1 MREVSL
7 KGDIVFD
14 TSIIIEIALAT
25 TYGKEL
31 IKSIIDENIT
41 PYTTM
46 LNITEARYILC
57 RLLGIDDSLKRIR
70 LILDSN
76 YFITVNTDELSD
88 LVSMCKCRFP
98 VSLVDCHTLSLAKM
112 MSLPALFYGLEE
124 EFRPIIREL
133 EKWIGNEILFLV
145 EV

>member
-112 MSLPALFYGLEE
+112 MSLPALFYRLEK
-124 EFRPIIREL
+124 EFRSIIREL
-133 EKWIGNEILFLV
+133 EEWIGNEILFLV